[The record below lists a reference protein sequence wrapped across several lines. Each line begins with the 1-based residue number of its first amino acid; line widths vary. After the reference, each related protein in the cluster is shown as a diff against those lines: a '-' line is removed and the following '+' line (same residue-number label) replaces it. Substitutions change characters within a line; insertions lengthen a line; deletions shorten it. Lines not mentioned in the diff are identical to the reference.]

1 MIPTESGDDQVG
13 FTTSMD
19 KVWIDPL
26 VEGGELG
33 VVLCRQGEQINIRKI
48 FRRGQAGKYFSIEQR
63 DVVRPKLVTRNCADA
78 LKQGPQGGGI
88 PDFSGISRGTE
99 NSEKGILG

>member
-1 MIPTESGDDQVG
+1 MIPAESGDDQVSL
-13 FTTSMD
+13 TTSMN

-26 VEGGELG
+26 VERGELG
-33 VVLCRQGEQINIRKI
+33 VVLYRQGEQINIRKI

-63 DVVRPKLVTRNCADA
+63 DIIRPKLVTRNGADA

-88 PDFSGISRGTE
+88 SDFGWISRRTE

>member
-33 VVLCRQGEQINIRKI
+33 VVLCRQGE
-48 FRRGQAGKYFSIEQR
+48 
-63 DVVRPKLVTRNCADA
+63 
-78 LKQGPQGGGI
+78 
-88 PDFSGISRGTE
+88 
-99 NSEKGILG
+99 